1 MPLDRKRILPLW
13 VKTVIGVLVV
23 GAPIGVMMAMLIVHT
38 GRPVDFTRWEMYGTR
53 YLRPAARLL
62 GAAVRYRGAQSA
74 VAAAALE
81 GQLDTEL
88 RALIELDGE
97 LAEPLDTTPAELGAR
112 GREDSQPVR
121 IEARWRR
128 LRQQGHSLSEAAA
141 LNAAIR
147 TLINHVGDSS
157 KLILDPD
164 LDTYYVMDA
173 LLLREP
179 EIVTA
184 IGAIA
189 EEATQRLAAK
199 NLSLEERHQLGGK
212 LAVLQAA
219 SEALATDLETA
230 FQETPRFNDHKGLKP
245 ALQPRLR
252 AATGALERLVTLVRQ
267 GVVVTAVPTATAAE
281 IEQNATAA
289 HEATMQL
296 WADLFDQQDIMLG
309 TRLHGAQTGRRNL
322 YLSALAVVAV
332 LSWLLVQLLRNFK
345 VLRRTISALKDS
357 TSVLQ
362 RAVEQIDQHNNAH
375 GQALTRQAAALQET
389 QTTAQQIKQT
399 SQVAAR
405 SAVGILE
412 VVERADSLG
421 RVGESAIE
429 ASLHGLQDI
438 RDQFSEL
445 AVKIHDLNEQTAQI
459 GGITQTVKDLADQSN
474 ILALNAAIEAARSG
488 EHGKGFSV
496 VAREIRQLANQ
507 SIQATTRVQELLGSI
522 GGAIRQTVSFAETGG
537 QRIEVEVGQV
547 KQSGES
553 LRQLSKIVQESSSG
567 VRQIANAVS
576 EQNAGISQI
585 FTAVIDQNRMMDDTV
600 KRLDDTREATAQVK
614 TASRGLTEVAEQ
626 LRV

>member
-1 MPLDRKRILPLW
+1 MLRKGTNLPLW
-13 VKTVIGVLVV
+13 AKATLGAVIVAV
-23 GAPIGVMMAMLIVHT
+23 PIGAMMVMLIRET
-38 GRPVDFTRWEMYGTR
+38 SNPIDFARWEMYGTR
-53 YLRPAARLL
+53 YLRPASRLL
-62 GAAVRYRGAQSA
+62 GATVRYGSA
-74 VAAAALE
+74 KSLVAAGAIE
-81 GQLDTEL
+81 GQIDGEL
-88 RALIELDGE
+88 RALDELDRQ
-97 LAEPLDTTPAELGAR
+97 LSEPLKTTPVELGAR
-112 GREDSQPVR
+112 GRDDSQPAR
-121 IEARWRR
+121 IEARWRK
-128 LRQQGHSLSEAAA
+128 LRQGGHSAADVA
-141 LNAAIR
+141 GLNAAVR

-164 LDTYYVMDA
+164 LDTYYIMDA

-179 EIVTA
+179 EIVSQ

-189 EEATQRLAAK
+189 VEGTERLAK
-199 NLSLEERHQLGGK
+199 PPTLEERQQLGSK

-230 FQETPRFNDHKGLKP
+230 FQETPRFNDHKALKG
-245 ALQPRLR
+245 ALEPRLR
-252 AATGALERLVTLVRQ
+252 AATGALDRLVSLVRQ
-267 GVVVTAVPTATAAE
+267 QVVVAPAPTATAAE
-281 IEQNATAA
+281 IEQAATAA

-296 WADLFDQQDIMLG
+296 WSDLFDQEDVMLG
-309 TRLHGAQTGRRNL
+309 SRLRGAESARRIL
-322 YLSALAVVAV
+322 YLSGLAVTAV
-332 LSWLLVQLLRNFK
+332 LTWLLIQLLRNFR
-345 VLRRTISALKDS
+345 VLRRTISALRES
-357 TSVLQ
+357 ATVLQ
-362 RAVEQIDQHNNAH
+362 GAVEQIDQHNNAH

-421 RVGESAIE
+421 RAGESAIE

-438 RDQFSEL
+438 RDQFAEL

-459 GGITQTVKDLADQSN
+459 SSITQTVKDLADQSN

-537 QRIEVEVGQV
+537 QRIEVEVVQV

-585 FTAVIDQNRMMDDTV
+585 FSAVIDQNRMMDDTV
-600 KRLDDTREATAQVK
+600 RRLDDTREATAQVK
-614 TASRGLTEVAEQ
+614 TASRGLTDVAEQ